1 MIARRL
7 SHILGTTEFSK
18 DFLPTYT
25 RALSAFRE
33 WMRTK
38 PFPIVAYVIDE
49 PREQA
54 LNDWNRNFADTKRYL
69 ELHRAAGLQTMVTL
83 TSDSSFGKNYLPLL
97 DSLDIVSAHPDRG
110 SHGILDATQG
120 GKPVLWLYNAG
131 MNRFTYGFYPWAIG
145 AKGRWEWH
153 YEWWT
158 QAYDPFA
165 RTSGSAWST
174 GTGVVMPSP
183 NGPLPTVTYEK
194 VRAGV
199 DDYRYLWML
208 ERLIAANPRQ
218 GMEARQF
225 LGELRGK
232 IPRYPEDAAE
242 IDDAT
247 MDEWREKIARFIVA
261 LAAEEG
267 QNRDTGS
274 GRPSGLPQRP

>member
-1 MIARRL
+1 
-7 SHILGTTEFSK
+7 
-18 DFLPTYT
+18 
-25 RALSAFRE
+25 
-33 WMRTK
+33 
-38 PFPIVAYVIDE
+38 
-49 PREQA
+49 
-54 LNDWNRNFADTKRYL
+54 
-69 ELHRAAGLQTMVTL
+69 
-83 TSDSSFGKNYLPLL
+83 
-97 DSLDIVSAHPDRG
+97 
-110 SHGILDATQG
+110 
-120 GKPVLWLYNAG
+120 
-131 MNRFTYGFYPWAIG
+131 
-145 AKGRWEWH
+145 
-153 YEWWT
+153 
-158 QAYDPFA
+158 
-165 RTSGSAWST
+165 
-174 GTGVVMPSP
+174 MPSP